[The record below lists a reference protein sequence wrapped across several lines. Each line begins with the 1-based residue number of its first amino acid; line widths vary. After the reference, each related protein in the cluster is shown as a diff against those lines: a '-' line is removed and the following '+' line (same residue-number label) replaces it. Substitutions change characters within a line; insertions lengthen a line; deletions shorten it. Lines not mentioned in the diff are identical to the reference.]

1 MNIINRYT
9 SSTLNMPKKRKSDLS
24 QSSRQSLSKKKA
36 RSQETSD
43 ETERRRNEQVIRQE
57 AVRHARTPEQASY
70 LRLQH
75 AHYMASR
82 RATQARREEQ
92 AQRQASLRAA
102 ETPHQAEYR
111 RQQHS
116 MYIADQRGS
125 ETPEQF
131 SYSIKSELV
140 EVKQEDLSM
149 EDEESSNKS
158 LLLQPA
164 EGNQGN
170 LEESLE
176 IISQCIQVVPIWR
189 CPIIV
194 MGDINIDCLNV
205 NRDNMLLEDIM
216 RSCEDETITVEV
228 LDEGI
233 SDHTAQLCT
242 LHHQQVK
249 PTAQMTEKR
258 QFSERNM
265 RDIKIKLQQESWED
279 LITAID
285 ADTAYNLFSNTLGMI
300 INSACPLKKSR
311 VKGKRRNKITDAEAE
326 RLRKVFLQAQI
337 VYNTTGQFIHKQ
349 DTASK
354 KKAYDLRLKELRR
367 KEVTDKILHAENK
380 SKAFWQ

>member
-1 MNIINRYT
+1 MA
-9 SSTLNMPKKRKSDLS
+9 L
-24 QSSRQSLSKKKA
+24 
-36 RSQETSD
+36 
-43 ETERRRNEQVIRQE
+43 IRIK
-57 AVRHARTPEQASY
+57 
-70 LRLQH
+70 LQD
-75 AHYMASR
+75 R
-82 RATQARREEQ
+82 C
-92 AQRQASLRAA
+92 L
-102 ETPHQAEYR
+102 
-111 RQQHS
+111 
-116 MYIADQRGS
+116 YIAGIYR
-125 ETPEQF
+125 
-131 SYSIKSELV
+131 
-140 EVKQEDLSM
+140 
-149 EDEESSNKS
+149 
-158 LLLQPA
+158 
-164 EGNQGN
+164 NQGN

-233 SDHTAQLCT
+233 SDHTAQLCM

-326 RLRKVFLQAQI
+326 RLHKVFLQAQI
-337 VYNTTGQFIHKQ
+337 VYNTTGQLIHKQ

-380 SKAFWQ
+380 SKALWAVVNNERKTKISHSPKELMDPVLGKITDSTQIADYLNSRFVTAADKALEANPKPPLLVPAQNNVPPLTLFPTTFRRSNKDHIFFKNKMFLWN